1 MIIAHGTKKEHGGI
15 DDRVNS
21 SFGINVIQVDSLSD
35 NFLIHRYDHNPRIV
49 TSL

>member
-21 SFGINVIQVDSLSD
+21 LFDINVQVDSLSD
-35 NFLIHRYDHNPRIV
+35 NFHIHRYDHNPRIV